1 MTTPRPR
8 YSAQEVAKAF
18 VTKYYMILNKS
29 PEIAH
34 KFYQES
40 SLLGWP
46 RLNGDIKTVTTL
58 SGINGEIMSS
68 DYKYC
73 LFETETVEFQESLEG
88 GILIAVAGL
97 LTLKDD
103 VIKGFSQTFFLAKQ
117 EDGFFVL
124 NDILQVVDISGF
136 FTNTAIQDNQKK
148 DQVAPTQN
156 SGFMLSVPCGKSDHP
171 ASPQTKEADENAKKP
186 SDSSVS
192 KDTDAKVAATNSSE
206 VALSQTKEAVENGN
220 AKKTSDSSVY
230 KDTYANV
237 AATNTSEVVSS
248 HTKELVENGNAKITS
263 PETHHNLVRA
273 LDSSV
278 SKDTN
283 AKVAATNSFEVGLSQ
298 TKEAVDDGNAKKT
311 SDSSVYKDT
320 YANVAATNTSE
331 VVSSH
336 TKELVENGNA
346 KITSPETHHNLV
358 RALDSSVSKDTNA
371 KVAATNSF
379 EVGLSRTKEAVDDGN
394 AKKTSDSSVSKDTYA
409 KVAAANSSEVA
420 SSHTKE
426 VVKDGKAKK
435 TSNSSVSKDTD
446 AKVAATNSSEVT
458 ASCEKA
464 FPVLSPVSDVKKE
477 ASPKITYAS
486 VVAKASPPASP
497 RNTSIHSNFD
507 KKAAAPPSSKASAS
521 LVNGAS
527 NVSNPSSTESKPSA
541 PSNAAE
547 PNMQPA
553 KRIYIG
559 GLPYDITKQRVL
571 EVLKQFG
578 PVRRNSDSIQIR
590 RHEDGFCCGFVE
602 FESVDSARRA
612 IEARSVKF
620 GIKES
625 YMAYRRSSSDR
636 GNNEKGKGSSPP
648 RNNGLN
654 ARRRIMAQMENA
666 RTRNSTKPNDVT
678 KAYPNR

>member
-1 MTTPRPR
+1 
-8 YSAQEVAKAF
+8 
-18 VTKYYMILNKS
+18 MILNKS

-46 RLNGDIKTVTTL
+46 RLDGDIKTVTTL

-73 LFETETVEFQESLEG
+73 LFEIETVEVQESLEG
-88 GILIAVAGL
+88 GILIAVTGL

-148 DQVAPTQN
+148 NQVAPTQN
-156 SGFMLSVPCGKSDHP
+156 SGLVLSVPCGKSDHP
-171 ASPQTKEADENAKKP
+171 ASSQTKEADENGNAKKP
-186 SDSSVS
+186 SDSPVS

-230 KDTYANV
+230 KDTFANV
-237 AATNTSEVVSS
+237 AATNSSEVVSS
-248 HTKELVENGNAKITS
+248 HTKEVVENGNAKITS
-263 PETHHNLVRA
+263 R
-273 LDSSV
+273 
-278 SKDTN
+278 
-283 AKVAATNSFEVGLSQ
+283 
-298 TKEAVDDGNAKKT
+298 
-311 SDSSVYKDT
+311 
-320 YANVAATNTSE
+320 
-331 VVSSH
+331 
-336 TKELVENGNA
+336 
-346 KITSPETHHNLV
+346 ETHHNLV

-379 EVGLSRTKEAVDDGN
+379 EVGLSRTKEAVDNGN

-435 TSNSSVSKDTD
+435 KSNFSVSKDTD

-464 FPVLSPVSDVKKE
+464 FPVLSLVSDVKKE

-486 VVAKASPPASP
+486 VVAKASPPTSP
-497 RNTSIHSNFD
+497 RNTSVHSNFD
-507 KKAAAPPSSKASAS
+507 KKAVAPPTSKASAS

-547 PNMQPA
+547 PKMQPA

-636 GNNEKGKGSSPP
+636 GNNETGKGSSPP

-654 ARRRIMAQMENA
+654 AKRRIMAHMDNA
-666 RTRNSTKPNDVT
+666 RARNSTKPKDVVHEG
-678 KAYPNR
+678 